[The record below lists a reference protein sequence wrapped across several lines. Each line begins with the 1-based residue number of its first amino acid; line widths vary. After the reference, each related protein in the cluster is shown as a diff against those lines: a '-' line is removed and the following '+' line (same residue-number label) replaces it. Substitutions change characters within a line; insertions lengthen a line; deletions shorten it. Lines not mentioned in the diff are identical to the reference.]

1 MRIKLLSGISLTVL
15 LAIAGCKSQQGKF
28 EFVHPESGQRV
39 AFGEQVKLKLN
50 FPSTSLDS
58 VVYSIDG
65 EAFVTKTDTA
75 SVIFDTKKFGYG
87 DRSLSA
93 KIYAEGKE
101 DIAYSNVLV
110 LPPNAKNYAFEV
122 VNEFPHDTKAYTQGL
137 QFADGVLYET
147 TGQPSHLVDEGVVT
161 SLRKVDLKTGEI
173 IKIEKPEE
181 EFFGEGLTIV
191 GDKIVFLT
199 WEKNKGLFFDKNSF
213 EKLGEFNYEN
223 SKEGWGITYDGARLI
238 KSDGTNR
245 LFFLNASTGKEE
257 GFIAVYDENG
267 KVDSL
272 NELEYIDGKVYANV
286 YGQEIIVIINPQ
298 TGAVEGRVN
307 LVGLY
312 TDGRQANDNELN
324 GVAYDAAGKRLF
336 VTGKLWPKLYEI
348 KLVER

>member
-1 MRIKLLSGISLTVL
+1 MRIKLLSGISLAIL

-50 FPSTSLDS
+50 FPTSSLDS

-65 EAFVTKTDTA
+65 EHFMTKTDTS
-75 SVIFDTKKFGYG
+75 SVLFDTKQYGFG

-93 KIYAEGKE
+93 KIYTEGKE

-110 LPPNAKNYAFEV
+110 LPPNAKNYSFEV

-137 QFADGVLYET
+137 QFEDGVLYET
-147 TGQPSHLVDEGVVT
+147 TGGPEDLAREGIVT
-161 SLRKVDLKTGEI
+161 SIRKVDLNTGKVL
-173 IKIEKPEE
+173 KIEKPDG
-181 EFFGEGLTIV
+181 FFGEGMTIV
-191 GDKIVFLT
+191 EDKIVFLS
-199 WEKNKGLFFDKNSF
+199 WRSNKGYFYSKDSF
-213 EKLGEFNYEN
+213 KKLREFNYEN
-223 SKEGWGITYDGARLI
+223 SKEGWGITNEGTRLI
-238 KSDGTNR
+238 KSDGTNK
-245 LFFLNASTGKEE
+245 LYFLNSNTGNEE
-257 GFIAVYDENG
+257 GFITVYDENG

-298 TGAVEGRVN
+298 TGAVEGRIN

-312 TDGRQANDNELN
+312 TKDRQAYDNELN
-324 GVAYDAAGKRLF
+324 GIAYDAAGKRLF

-348 KLVER
+348 KLIER

>member
-1 MRIKLLSGISLTVL
+1 MRIKLFSGISLAFL
-15 LAIAGCKSQQGKF
+15 IAIAGCKSQQGKF

-39 AFGEQVKLKLN
+39 AFGDKVKLKLN

-65 EAFVTKTDTA
+65 QAFVTKTDTG
-75 SVIFDTKKFGYG
+75 SVVFDTKQYGFG

-110 LPPNAKNYAFEV
+110 LPPNAKNYSFKV

-147 TGQPSHLVDEGVVT
+147 TGGPEDLANEGVVT
-161 SLRKVDLKTGEI
+161 SIRKVDLNTGKVL
-173 IKIEKPEE
+173 KIEKPDG
-181 EFFGEGLTIV
+181 FFGEGMTIV
-191 GDKIVFLT
+191 EDKIVFLS
-199 WEKNKGLFFDKNSF
+199 WQNKKGYFYSKDSF
-213 EKLGEFNYEN
+213 KKLGEFNYQN
-223 SKEGWGITYDGARLI
+223 SLEGWGITNEGTRLI
-238 KSDGTNR
+238 KSDGTNK
-245 LFFLNASTGKEE
+245 LYFLNSITGNEE
-257 GFIAVYDENG
+257 GFITVYDENG
-267 KVDSL
+267 KVDLL

-286 YGQEIIVIINPQ
+286 YGKDIIVIINPQ
-298 TGAVEGRVN
+298 TGAVEGRIN

-312 TDGRQANDNELN
+312 TDGRSGVNNELN
-324 GVAYDAAGKRLF
+324 GIAYDAAGKRLF

-348 KLVER
+348 KVVER